1 MKSRHHRSASEKDRI
16 IERISDFLLT
26 RHKEIIVAYSFGSFL
41 SSEVF
46 SDIDLGLLLHK
57 TPAEPMKYEI
67 NLESELENSISHPV
81 DIRILNEAP
90 ISFCQAT
97 VRGKVILDRDP
108 NRRADF
114 ENRVLKEY
122 FDFSTFRRRYLA
134 EVLNAPV

>member
-1 MKSRHHRSASEKDRI
+1 MKSKHHRSGSEKDRI

-26 RHKEIIVAYSFGSFL
+26 RHKEIISAYSFGSFV
-41 SSEVF
+41 SSDVF

-57 TPAEPMKYEI
+57 TPAEPMTYEI
-67 NLESELENSISHPV
+67 NLERELENSISHPV
-81 DIRILNEAP
+81 DIRILNKAP
-90 ISFCQAT
+90 ISVCQAA
-97 VRGKVILDRDP
+97 VRGKVILDRDL